1 MIIYSKDREI
11 LLNFEHAIELFV
23 SSRDGVYSIVA
34 RATNGNNLIMGKYDT
49 REQAKVALSKVFRQI
64 SLGKNVKIPE
74 DNEVK
79 AEIIDGTKDKQY
91 HIAGKKIKG
100 HGGS

>member
-23 SSRDGVYSIVA
+23 SSRDGGCNIVA
-34 RATNGNNLIMGKYDT
+34 RTTNGNNLIMGKFNT
-49 REQAKVALSKVFRQI
+49 REQATVALSKVFREI
-64 SLGKNVKIPE
+64 SLGKSVKIPE

-79 AEIIDGTKDKQY
+79 AEIIDGTKDRQH
-91 HIAGKKIKG
+91 HIAGKKMKG